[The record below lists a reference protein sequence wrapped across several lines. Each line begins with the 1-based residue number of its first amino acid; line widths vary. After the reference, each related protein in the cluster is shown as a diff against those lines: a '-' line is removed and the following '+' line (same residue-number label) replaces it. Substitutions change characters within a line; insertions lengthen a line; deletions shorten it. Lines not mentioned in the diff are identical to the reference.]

1 MNRIARFA
9 TRRRFLETSLA
20 TTAVIAAARTPAR
33 AAGKSSWE
41 SQWSDLQT
49 AARKEG
55 TISIMS
61 TVGTSFR
68 SWAQA
73 AQDAMPGITIDLEQQ
88 PNSEQIANKILAE
101 RAAGVY
107 SFDLIIMAAVSAL
120 PRLKPVGAVDK
131 LRPLLFRPDVLDNR
145 AWNGGFDTWADNEKS
160 YGFPIAASPV
170 MPAINTDLVHP
181 GDLKDARSL
190 LDPKWKGKI
199 MLGDLRSGAER
210 VLMTSIRLRDG
221 DDAVKRLIID
231 QKPTIVLDVRQIAEG
246 LVRGTCAIGHGLAPP
261 NMREFVDAG
270 LAKNVRF
277 VDIPDVTFITYT
289 FSLWAANR
297 PPHPNATKLF
307 ANWMLTK
314 PGMQLLSSNLNLN
327 VRRSDVPIIDPN
339 AVTRPS
345 QHYFF
350 SSSESALPEIE
361 KTRALV
367 TRITG
372 EPG

>member
-1 MNRIARFA
+1 MSRAGRFA

-20 TTAVIAAARTPAR
+20 TAGVAGAGVSAR
-33 AAGKSSWE
+33 AAGKPSWE
-41 SQWSDLQT
+41 SQWSDLEA

-73 AQDAMPGITIDLEQQ
+73 AQNAMPGISIDLEQQ

-131 LRPLLFRPDVLDNR
+131 LRPLLFRPDVLNNK

-170 MPAINTDLVHP
+170 MAAINTDLVHP
-181 GDLKDARSL
+181 GEVKDARGL
-190 LDPKWKGKI
+190 LDPKWRGKI

-210 VLMTSIRLRDG
+210 VLLTSIRLRDG
-221 DDAVKRLIID
+221 DDAVRRLIVD
-231 QKPTIVLDVRQIAEG
+231 QKPTVVLDVRQIAEG

-261 NMREFVDAG
+261 NLREFVDAG
-270 LAKNVRF
+270 LARSVKF

-297 PPHPNATKLF
+297 PPHPNAAKLF

-327 VRRSDVPIIDPN
+327 VRRTEVPTIDPN
-339 AVTRPS
+339 AVTRPG

-361 KTRALV
+361 KTRVLV
-367 TRITG
+367 AKITG
-372 EPG
+372 EPA